1 MYGLELKDHVGP
13 VLNSWLREVPLGR
26 LSEETGFGEEGGGA
40 EADLLID
47 YTNTN
52 TVYIFS

>member
-1 MYGLELKDHVGP
+1 MYGLELKDHVGL
-13 VLNSWLREVPLGR
+13 VLSSWQGEVPLGR

-40 EADLLID
+40 EVDLLIE